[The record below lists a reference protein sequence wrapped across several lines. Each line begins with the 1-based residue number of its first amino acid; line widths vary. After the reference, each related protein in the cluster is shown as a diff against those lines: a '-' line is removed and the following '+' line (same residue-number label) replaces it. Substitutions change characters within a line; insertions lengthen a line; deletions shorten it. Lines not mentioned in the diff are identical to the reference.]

1 MQMKIKK
8 INLKTLFP
16 KITNMDESSKNN
28 QETIQKVDDKLKSFI
43 ERLERLSEE
52 KNNINFDIK
61 EVFSEAKSMGYD
73 ATIMR
78 KILALR
84 KMDVDERLEQ
94 ETLLKTYKNAL
105 GIY

>member
-1 MQMKIKK
+1 
-8 INLKTLFP
+8 
-16 KITNMDESSKNN
+16 MDEISKNN
-28 QETIQKVDDKLKSFI
+28 QEKIQKGDDKLKSFI

-61 EVFSEAKSMGYD
+61 EVFSEAKSLGYYP
-73 ATIMR
+73 
-78 KILALR
+78 KIVREILIFR
-84 KMDVDERLEQ
+84 KMDIDENLEQ

>member
-1 MQMKIKK
+1 
-8 INLKTLFP
+8 
-16 KITNMDESSKNN
+16 MDENSKNN
-28 QETIQKVDDKLKSFI
+28 QQSIQKGDDKLKSFI

-61 EVFSEAKSMGYD
+61 EVFSEAKSIGYD
-73 ATIMR
+73 PKIMR

-94 ETLLKTYKNAL
+94 ETLLKIYKNLL
-105 GIY
+105 GIYK

>member
-1 MQMKIKK
+1 
-8 INLKTLFP
+8 
-16 KITNMDESSKNN
+16 MDENSKNN
-28 QETIQKVDDKLKSFI
+28 QETIQIVDDKLENFI

-52 KNNINFDIK
+52 KNDINFDIK
-61 EVFSEAKSMGYD
+61 EVFSEAKSSGYD
-73 ATIMR
+73 TTIMR

-84 KMDVDERLEQ
+84 KMDIDERLEQ

>member
-1 MQMKIKK
+1 
-8 INLKTLFP
+8 
-16 KITNMDESSKNN
+16 MDENSQKN
-28 QETIQKVDDKLKSFI
+28 QEIIQKRDDKLQSFI

-52 KNNINFDIK
+52 KNSINFDIK
-61 EVFSEAKSMGYD
+61 EVFSEAKSSGYD
-73 ATIMR
+73 TTIIR

-84 KMDVDERLEQ
+84 KMDIDKRIEQ

>member
-1 MQMKIKK
+1 M
-8 INLKTLFP
+8 N
-16 KITNMDESSKNN
+16 KNSQKN
-28 QETIQKVDDKLKSFI
+28 QEIIQKRDDKLKSFI
-43 ERLERLSEE
+43 ERIERLSEE

-84 KMDVDERLEQ
+84 KMDIDERHEQ
-94 ETLLKTYKNAL
+94 EALLNTYKNAL

>member
-1 MQMKIKK
+1 
-8 INLKTLFP
+8 
-16 KITNMDESSKNN
+16 MDENLKNN
-28 QETIQKVDDKLKSFI
+28 QQSIQKGDDKLKSFI

-61 EVFSEAKSMGYD
+61 EVFSEAKSIGYD
-73 ATIMR
+73 PKIMR
-78 KILALR
+78 KILVLR